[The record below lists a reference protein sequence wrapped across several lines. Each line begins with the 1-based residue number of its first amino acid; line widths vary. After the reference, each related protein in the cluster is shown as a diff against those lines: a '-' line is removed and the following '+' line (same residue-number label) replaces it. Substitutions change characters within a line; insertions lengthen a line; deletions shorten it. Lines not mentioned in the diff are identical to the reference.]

1 MIPRIVLERAPT
13 SAGEMVLARRGEDFS
28 IRVAGVELMNSGNHG
43 SEDELGRIAGA
54 VVAKIP
60 EPRLLIGGLGMG
72 FTLRAALDALP
83 ATAHVD
89 LAELVPDVIRW
100 NREVLGHLA
109 GHPLEDPR
117 VHVIE
122 GDVAQVIAAATGY
135 HAILLD
141 VDNGPD
147 GVFASNAVLYQR
159 RGLAAAAAALAP
171 GGTLAVWSSF
181 DSATFTRWLTD
192 LGFAVELRVLRIHG
206 VKHYIWLAQKP

>member
-1 MIPRIVLERAPT
+1 
-13 SAGEMVLARRGEDFS
+13 MVLARRGEDFS

-72 FTLRAALDALP
+72 YTLRAALDVLP

-89 LAELVPDVIRW
+89 LAELVPEVIRW
-100 NREVLGHLA
+100 NRTVLGHLA
-109 GHPLEDPR
+109 GHPLADAR

-159 RGLAAAAAALAP
+159 RGLAAASAALGP

>member
-1 MIPRIVLERAPT
+1 MIPRIVLERAQT
-13 SAGEMVLARRGEDFS
+13 SAGDMVLARRGEDFS

-72 FTLRAALDALP
+72 YTLRAALDVLP

-89 LAELVPDVIRW
+89 LAELVPEVIRW
-100 NREVLGHLA
+100 NRTVLGHLA
-109 GHPLEDPR
+109 GHPLADAR

-159 RGLAAAAAALAP
+159 RGLAAASAALGP